1 MTKKIFIAR
10 LKKNHLSLDDFAKL
24 TNIPSGTVY
33 NWNREN
39 KTVPNWVESWLDN
52 YEKAK
57 LYELFKEKFFEI
69 ENNKIKIK

>member
-1 MTKKIFIAR
+1 MTKKVFIAR

>member
-10 LKKNHLSLDDFAKL
+10 LKRNHLSLDDFAKL
-24 TNIPSGTVY
+24 TNIPAGTVY
-33 NWNREN
+33 GWNREN

-57 LYELFKEKFFEI
+57 LYDLLKEKFFEI